1 MMEQA
6 PALLCAHDLAFGYD
20 NTRVGREVN
29 LTLNAGQVLCLLGPN
44 GGGKTTLLKTLVG
57 LKTAMSGHVELE
69 GEPLASL
76 SATHKARI
84 IGFVPQNAPS
94 AFAFPVKDMVLM
106 GRAARHG
113 LFSGPSAADEA
124 IAMAALERVGAAFLA
139 DRPFTEISGGE
150 RQMVLIARA
159 LAQEPRLLILDEPTA
174 SLDFSN
180 QDKVLH
186 LLGSLAAE
194 GLGVMFSTHH
204 PDQVFAIGTHVA
216 MLRDGTL
223 MASGAVDGVLTAE
236 HLSRLYK
243 QPVVIGDVRGRK
255 VCFTANMLGPEE
267 RKR

>member
-1 MMEQA
+1 MGLKMQQE
-6 PALLCAHDLAFGYD
+6 PALLHAHDLAFGYD
-20 NTRVGREVN
+20 NRKVGQGVN

-57 LKTAMSGHVELE
+57 LKTALAGHVELE
-69 GEPLASL
+69 GAPLSSL

-113 LFSGPSAADEA
+113 LFSGPSVADEA
-124 IAMAALERVGAAFLA
+124 IAMTALERVGATFLA
-139 DRPFTEISGGE
+139 ERPFTEISGGE

-194 GLGVMFSTHH
+194 GLGIMFSTHH
-204 PDQVFAIGTHVA
+204 PDQVFAIGTHLA

-223 MASGAVDGVLTAE
+223 MASGKVDDVLTAE
-236 HLSRLYK
+236 HLSRLYQ
-243 QPVVIGDVRGRK
+243 QPVVIGDVHGRK
-255 VCFTANMLGPEE
+255 VCFTAQALRP
-267 RKR
+267 